1 MKIHKNLLLAC
12 LSLVAAV
19 GYAQTETVV
28 VGKKIDGSDLKA
40 QCYTFPQRVETF
52 SMNDDGDYLCIS
64 FRETN
69 KSGKYLKNK
78 GEIGFYDLKKR
89 QLLWKQPINYANTQ
103 VTCLSEGVLTTQIGN
118 TIALLNKEDGEKRWE
133 TDLFPVYTDD
143 SLGLVLG
150 YSSATSS
157 KLRAV
162 SLKFGNEL
170 WQQKVPH
177 QYGWNEVLELEGNR
191 RMLVADA
198 LHKLDFVSGELL
210 TYKGKP
216 GAHDTKG
223 ALLQG
228 LAAAAMG
235 VAGAAVSGGG
245 YYYSYVP
252 VASNSITGLT
262 SNILA
267 QDSLY
272 YWADREQLSCLD
284 SAFNVVWRTEFTD
297 VKASRSQLFVQDG
310 KLFMLSYGY
319 GLRDGTSPKKY
330 GRPFIACY
338 NLHTGEE
345 IFFNRLSVKKDMIE
359 DALRTDDALYMI
371 FDDGLAYQELTDSV
385 VNIVP
390 WDTKQHGKLGGMVSA
405 TLYAVNRD
413 TTAFRPLTADGE
425 HCLVYTDRTIIY
437 EVDKNLNIRN
447 TYEPECIY
455 IPRIR
460 LKDYLCV
467 GQGDDFWFIH
477 EMGMPVAHLQ
487 TEFKKG
493 RVIGNKLLLLT
504 EKNQFLFIDLD
515 EVIE

>member
-1 MKIHKNLLLAC
+1 MKIRKNLLLAC
-12 LSLVAAV
+12 LSLVATV
-19 GYAQTETVV
+19 GHAQTETVV

-78 GEIGFYDLKKR
+78 GEIGFYDLKNR
-89 QLLWKQPINYANTQ
+89 QLLWKQPINYANTR

-118 TIALLNKEDGEKRWE
+118 TIALLNKDNGEKRWE

-150 YSSATSS
+150 YASATSS

-162 SLKFGNEL
+162 SLTHGNEL

-191 RMLVADA
+191 RLLVADA

-228 LAAAAMG
+228 LAAAAIG
-235 VAGAAVSGGG
+235 VAGAAASGGG

-252 VASNSITGLT
+252 VAGNSITGLT

-284 SAFNVVWRTEFTD
+284 SAFNVVWHTEFAD
-297 VKASRSQLFVQDG
+297 VKASRSQLFIQDG
-310 KLFMLSYGY
+310 KLFMLNYGY

-338 NLHTGEE
+338 NLQTGEE

-359 DALRTDDALYMI
+359 DALRTDDALYML

-390 WDTKQHGKLGGMVSA
+390 WDTKQYGKLEGMVSA
-405 TLYAVNRD
+405 TLYVANRD
-413 TTAFRPLTADGE
+413 TTAFKPLSFDGE
-425 HCLVYTDRTIIY
+425 HCLVYSDQTIIY
-437 EVDKNLNIRN
+437 EVDNSLNIRN